1 MNNNQI
7 TLKTILKLIMDNKR
21 TLIYGQIITLLAI
34 LVSIPVPLMLPILV
48 DEILLNKPSYFVNS
62 INYFLGSTTPFYY
75 IAIVT
80 LAVVFL
86 RFIYYFLGVVIT
98 RIFTKISKYV
108 TFMIRKRLIEHLKI
122 ASMNEYETLGSGAI
136 TSNLITDVNTLDNF
150 IITAASRFVSS
161 VLTLIGVGIVMIAI
175 DPILGIMILFIQP
188 LIMLISKKMS
198 KTVGRLKKEE
208 NEAIEKFQENVG
220 ETLELFG
227 QIKASNK
234 EKYFFDQALT
244 HAEEIQRSSNEYGY
258 KSMAYEKLS
267 YTIFLIMFEILRASG
282 LLLVAY
288 SDLSIGMMFA
298 MFGYI
303 WFIMTPVQDILS
315 IQYSYSSAMS
325 ALKRVNKI
333 LTLQTE
339 KTGNKIL
346 IAQHSKSTSSHPLTA
361 HVDISLKNLYFSYM
375 DGKNILE
382 DISIDIKSGSK
393 IALIGASGS
402 GKTTLA
408 QVISGFY
415 EKQSGS
421 LSYNNIAMEDLD
433 KSSLRENIFLVLQM
447 PILFN
452 STLRFNITMGDES
465 ISDEEILKALAIAQL
480 GEMIESMENGLN
492 TIVGRH
498 GIRLSG
504 GQRQRLSI
512 ARMIIADPC
521 VVIFDE
527 STSALDVHTEAKLFT
542 TITPLLKDKTV
553 ITIAHRLSTVKN
565 ADIIY
570 VLEGGKI
577 VQRGTHSELETEQ
590 GHYMEFIKN
599 QLI

>member
-1 MNNNQI
+1 MNNNPI
-7 TLKTILKLIMDNKR
+7 TLKTVLKLILENKPA
-21 TLIYGQIITLLAI
+21 LIYGQIVTLLAI
-34 LVSIPVPLMLPILV
+34 LVSIPVPLMLPIMV
-48 DEILLNKPSYFVNS
+48 DEILLHKPSYFVNS
-62 INYFLGSTTPFYY
+62 IKFFVGETTAFYY
-75 IAIVT
+75 IALVT
-80 LAVVFL
+80 LAVIFL
-86 RFIYYFLGVVIT
+86 RLIYYFLGVVIT
-98 RIFTKISKYV
+98 KIFTKISKYV
-108 TFMIRKRLIEHLKI
+108 TFMIRKRLIEHLRI
-122 ASMNEYETLGSGAI
+122 SSMNEYETLGSGAI
-136 TSNLITDVNTLDNF
+136 TSNLITDVNTLDSF
-150 IITAASRFVSS
+150 IITGVSRFVSS
-161 VLTLIGVGIVMIAI
+161 VLTLVGVGIVMIMI
-175 DPILGIMILFIQP
+175 DPILGILILIVQP

-198 KTVGRLKKEE
+198 ATVGRLKKEE
-208 NEAIEKFQENVG
+208 NEAIEKFQNDVG

-234 EKYFFDQALT
+234 ENYFFSQAII
-244 HAEEIQRSSNEYGY
+244 HAQEIQRSSNEFGY
-258 KSMAYEKLS
+258 KSIAYEKLS
-267 YTIFLIMFEILRASG
+267 YTIFLIMFEIIRAAG

-315 IQYSYSSAMS
+315 IQYSYSSAMN
-325 ALKRVNKI
+325 ALKRINKI
-333 LTLQTE
+333 LSLKTEHTGE
-339 KTGNKIL
+339 KT
-346 IAQHSKSTSSHPLTA
+346 LTA
-361 HVDISLKNLYFSYM
+361 RHVDISLKNLSFFYNE
-375 DGKNILE
+375 GKNILE
-382 DISIDIKSGSK
+382 DISLDIKSGSK

-415 EKQSGS
+415 EKTSGAAT
-421 LSYNNIAMEDLD
+421 YNDIDIEVLD
-433 KSSLRENIFLVLQM
+433 KSALREKIFLVLQM

-452 STLRFNITMGDES
+452 STLRFNITMGDET
-465 ISDEEILKALAIAQL
+465 INDAQIYEALDIAQL
-480 GEMIESMENGLN
+480 SEMVATMENGLD

-512 ARMIIADPC
+512 ARMIIANPS

-527 STSALDVHTEAKLFT
+527 STSALDVHTEAKLFK

-570 VLEGGKI
+570 VLDGGKI
-577 VQRGTHSELETEQ
+577 VQRGTHAQLEDEQ
-590 GHYMEFIKN
+590 GHYMEFIKK